1 MANLHALHSVG
12 QSLVTYLRNSYPD
25 DLRADQPC
33 DFHLISSGEL
43 AAPTERGPELTVFL
57 YRVTVNE
64 HLRSAAAPSQPPGAR
79 PPLSLDLHLLLSV
92 WADTALAE
100 HTILSWTMLQLHL
113 HPVLDASSLTPE
125 GGWNAGDFVQLIPAE
140 LSTEDLMR
148 IWDALDPPYR
158 LSVSYIARVVRID
171 GEADVGPPV
180 VATRFTLTEHRPGR
194 R

>member
-1 MANLHALHSVG
+1 MANFHALHSVG
-12 QSLVTYLRNSYPD
+12 QSLVTYLANTYPD
-25 DLRADQPC
+25 ALRAEQPC

-43 AAPTERGPELTVFL
+43 ASPGERGPELTVFL

-64 HLRSAAAPSQPPGAR
+64 HLRSTTAASQPSGAR

-92 WADTALAE
+92 WADNALAE
-100 HTILSWTMLQLHL
+100 HSILAWTMMQLHR
-113 HPVLDASSLTPE
+113 HPVLDASALTPE
-125 GGWNAGDFVQLIPAE
+125 AGWNAGDFVQLIPAE

-171 GEADVGPPV
+171 GEAEAGPPV
-180 VATRFTLTEHRPGR
+180 VASRFTLTNRGRGR